1 MTAHEEFMRLALD
14 EAAAALAHDDV
25 PVGAVI
31 VRDGQVIA
39 RAKNE
44 RELRGDPIAP
54 AETLA
59 LQQAALHA
67 GTWRLTGATLYVTL
81 EPCPMCAGA
90 SVQAR
95 ISTLVYG
102 AADPRAGAALSLYNI
117 PQDPRLNHEVE
128 LLTGVLA
135 EESAG
140 LLQTFFQG
148 RRQ

>member
-1 MTAHEEFMRLALD
+1 MRRALD

-25 PVGAVI
+25 PVGAVV
-31 VRDGQVIA
+31 VRDGGVVA
-39 RAKNE
+39 SAKNE
-44 RELRGDPIAP
+44 RELRGDPTAH

-59 LQQAALHA
+59 LQRAAVRA
-67 GTWRLTGATLYVTL
+67 GTWRLTGTTLYVTL

-128 LLTGVLA
+128 LITGVLA
-135 EESAG
+135 DESAR
-140 LLQTFFQG
+140 LLQAFFQE
-148 RRQ
+148 RRP